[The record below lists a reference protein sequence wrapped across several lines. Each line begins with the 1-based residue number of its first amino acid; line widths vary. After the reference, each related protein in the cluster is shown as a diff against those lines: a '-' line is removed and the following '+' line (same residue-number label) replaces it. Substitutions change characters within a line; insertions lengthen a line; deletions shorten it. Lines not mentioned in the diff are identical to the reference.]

1 MEFKKYISKN
11 NLYHKKY
18 NINYFDF
25 DINILSEVNLLK
37 FDSHKSFI
45 KYIHSDAI
53 NNGLIYHTKQ
63 IYNFFI
69 NDKIQLILDKNNKI
83 IVQINDVNFF
93 QINNFIKYFIYSQ
106 TLQQRLNE
114 FNIINFYNNYKKN
127 NFNNY
132 QKNNF
137 KTLILLYWDDDTIG
151 YDILQKIT
159 NFNFNYEIIILK
171 NYKNKNINFD
181 CEILNLKEYG
191 NPIIPTIIGW
201 NYVFKNIKNIKN
213 IIVLHTL
220 KNNNNR
226 NQLINYFYNK
236 SILDLE
242 FELENSKFNF
252 ICHKRF
258 NKNYPKDFIFM
269 SNINYINIILEKI
282 KINYQKYFNFTFDY
296 ISSLDIL
303 KNNCPIFELQ
313 QLIWEA

>member
-37 FDSHKSFI
+37 FNSHKSFI

-53 NNGLIYHTKQ
+53 NYGLIYHTKQ

-69 NDKIQLILDKNNKI
+69 NDKIELILNKNNKI
-83 IVQINDVNFF
+83 IVQINDINFF
-93 QINNFIKYFIYSQ
+93 QINNFIKYFIYSK

-114 FNIINFYNNYKKN
+114 FNITNFY
-127 NFNNY
+127 NNY

-151 YDILQKIT
+151 YDILQKIN

-171 NYKNKNINFD
+171 NYKNKNINFN

-201 NYVFKNIKNIKN
+201 NYVSKNIKNIKN

-220 KNNNNR
+220 SNNNNR

-252 ICHKRF
+252 ICNKRF

-269 SNINYINIILEKI
+269 SNINYIKIILEKI
-282 KINYQKYFNFTFDY
+282 KKNYQKYFNFTFDY

-303 KNNCPIFELQ
+303 KDQCPILELQ
-313 QLIWEA
+313 QLIWEK

>member
-37 FDSHKSFI
+37 FDSQKSFI
-45 KYIHSDAI
+45 KYIHSNAI

-69 NDKIQLILDKNNKI
+69 NDKIQLILDNNNKI
-83 IVQINDVNFF
+83 IVQINNTNFF
-93 QINNFIKYFIYSQ
+93 QINNFIKYFIYSK

-114 FNIINFYNNYKKN
+114 FNITNFY
-127 NFNNY
+127 NNY

-137 KTLILLYWDDDTIG
+137 KTIILLYWDDDTIG
-151 YDILQKIT
+151 YDLLQKIN

-171 NYKNKNINFD
+171 NYKNKNINFN

-191 NPIIPTIIGW
+191 NPIIPIIIGW
-201 NYVFKNIKNIKN
+201 NYVSKNIKNIKN

-220 KNNNNR
+220 PNNNNR

-242 FELENSKFNF
+242 FELENSKLNF
-252 ICHKRF
+252 ICNKRF
-258 NKNYPKDFIFM
+258 YKTYPKDFIFM
-269 SNINYINIILEKI
+269 SNINYIKIIIQKI
-282 KINYQKYFNFTFDY
+282 KKNYQKYFNFTFDY
-296 ISSLDIL
+296 MSSLDIL
-303 KNNCPIFELQ
+303 KDQCPILELQ
-313 QLIWEA
+313 QLIWED

>member
-25 DINILSEVNLLK
+25 DINILSKVNLLK
-37 FDSHKSFI
+37 FDSQKSFI

-69 NDKIQLILDKNNKI
+69 NDKIQLILDNNNKI
-83 IVQINDVNFF
+83 IVQINNTNFF
-93 QINNFIKYFIYSQ
+93 QINNFIKYFIYSK

-114 FNIINFYNNYKKN
+114 FNITNFYI
-127 NFNNY
+127 NY

-137 KTLILLYWDDDTIG
+137 KTLILLYWNDDTIG
-151 YDILQKIT
+151 YDILQKIN

-171 NYKNKNINFD
+171 NYKNININFN

-201 NYVFKNIKNIKN
+201 NYVSENIKNIKN

-220 KNNNNR
+220 SNNNNR

-252 ICHKRF
+252 ICNKRF

-269 SNINYINIILEKI
+269 SNINCIKIILEKI
-282 KINYQKYFNFTFDY
+282 KKNYQKYFNFTFDY
-296 ISSLDIL
+296 ISSSDIL
-303 KNNCPIFELQ
+303 KDQCPILELQ
-313 QLIWEA
+313 QLIWEK

>member
-37 FDSHKSFI
+37 FDSQKSFI

-69 NDKIQLILDKNNKI
+69 DDKIQLILDKNNKI
-83 IVQINDVNFF
+83 IVQINKVNFF
-93 QINNFIKYFIYSQ
+93 QINNFIKYFIYSK

-114 FNIINFYNNYKKN
+114 FNITNFFY
-127 NFNNY
+127 NY

-137 KTLILLYWDDDTIG
+137 KTLILLYWNDDTIG
-151 YDILQKIT
+151 YDILQKIN

-171 NYKNKNINFD
+171 NYKNKNINFN

-201 NYVFKNIKNIKN
+201 NYVSENIKNIKN

-220 KNNNNR
+220 SNNNNR

-252 ICHKRF
+252 ICNKRF

-269 SNINYINIILEKI
+269 SNINYIKIILEKI
-282 KINYQKYFNFTFDY
+282 KKNYQKYFNFTFDY
-296 ISSLDIL
+296 ISSSDIL
-303 KNNCPIFELQ
+303 KDQCPILELQ
-313 QLIWEA
+313 QLIWEK